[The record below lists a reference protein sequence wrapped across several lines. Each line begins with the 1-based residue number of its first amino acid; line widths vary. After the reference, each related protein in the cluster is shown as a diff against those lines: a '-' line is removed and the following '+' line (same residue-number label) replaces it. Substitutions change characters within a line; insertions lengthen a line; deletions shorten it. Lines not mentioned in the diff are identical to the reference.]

1 MTDTT
6 HLRKLTDE
14 VEAKFGDAGR
24 VAVEPKAM
32 RELLVTIDRLQLD
45 KVRDALV
52 IENLHSTIANLTAE
66 KARAFEYHAAELAD
80 RTADRD
86 SWADQCERR
95 VQDVL
100 RVAAER
106 DALMVGASEMAA
118 IEAQEPEKKHGN
130 TDPNSYDYLTRD
142 DSRYAIKELNNVC
155 DVLRKIPVL
164 LVQVEGKRRHVSDLE
179 RVIKDLQE
187 KLYLAAGAK
196 EKP

>member
-32 RELLVTIDRLQLD
+32 RELLDTIDRLQLD

-52 IENLHSTIANLTAE
+52 IENLHSTIANL
-66 KARAFEYHAAELAD
+66 
-80 RTADRD
+80 TADRD

-118 IEAQEPEKKHGN
+118 IEAQEPVAKIADGMGDLGGLCSIVFLAHGER
-130 TDPNSYDYLTRD
+130 P
-142 DSRYAIKELNNVC
+142 
-155 DVLRKIPVL
+155 
-164 LVQVEGKRRHVSDLE
+164 LVSGD
-179 RVIKDLQE
+179 